1 MWKLHSICNSLEE
14 WCQLSNWTDFDNRAV
29 RPSNGS
35 EHSAQLVMLA
45 EADAIVTDV
54 SFLEKVVRPCI
65 QQQKAENIKDTLSAY
80 YNIMEHR
87 AHHINRSLSP
97 PGLAWDCNEQDS
109 ETIVTLGHLS
119 VDVLLQISEKSP
131 LDDAGK
137 RAQSDHV
144 YCILEQL
151 LEAAP
156 WAKRATYTRL
166 MSSWRIPELLQEH
179 LGILVE
185 LIWLDVPEAQRDIED
200 TRKLLTFV
208 LHAREQ
214 PSTWQFLRIISSA
227 LQHSAQ
233 LPSHDFDSVRCDIR
247 GVLDIIGE
255 YFSSSGI
262 EDVVRGHACTN
273 MTFISNTT
281 QPVAEATVGFAP
293 MPQDG
298 IDEAP
303 REHSRA
309 VEETP
314 VV

>member
-1 MWKLHSICNSLEE
+1 MYRRPKEISRVGISSHLEVVHPA
-14 WCQLSNWTDFDNRAV
+14 LTTY
-29 RPSNGS
+29 
-35 EHSAQLVMLA
+35 SA
-45 EADAIVTDV
+45 
-54 SFLEKVVRPCI
+54 
-65 QQQKAENIKDTLSAY
+65 
-80 YNIMEHR
+80 
-87 AHHINRSLSP
+87 
-97 PGLAWDCNEQDS
+97 
-109 ETIVTLGHLS
+109 
-119 VDVLLQISEKSP
+119 
-131 LDDAGK
+131 
-137 RAQSDHV
+137 
-144 YCILEQL
+144 
-151 LEAAP
+151 
-156 WAKRATYTRL
+156 
-166 MSSWRIPELLQEH
+166 
-179 LGILVE
+179 
-185 LIWLDVPEAQRDIED
+185 D

-262 EDVVRGHACTN
+262 EDVVRGHAWRPFSFFLDACVELAQVDTARN
-273 MTFISNTT
+273 GPFFTQNVVNALECCASQCPESNGWYFLIR
-281 QPVAEATVGFAP
+281 PSMSRIYSILGYSAGLYVHHSVAEATVGFAP